1 VPIKYQYK
9 DYSIPIIIVITE
21 NYPLSGPKVFL
32 AYLID
37 KESAKAN
44 PLLKPGGEVMNKY
57 IHQWDGK
64 NSQYNLGG
72 LILNLSKSFSVYPP
86 FGSASGGM
94 LNTDVIYIADDSTRQ
109 LPANVVKEEYK
120 VAPPEEQ
127 KVPSHAIADMSK
139 DTAIIEAL
147 VKEEEKKNLLKIV
160 TEKLMYKFFTFNL
173 AIKNNIKNGDEE
185 YVAKAKI
192 FLEENH
198 TEIK

>member
-1 VPIKYQYK
+1 M
-9 DYSIPIIIVITE
+9 
-21 NYPLSGPKVFL
+21 SGPKVFL

-94 LNTDVIYIADDSTRQ
+94 LNTDVIYIADDSTRP

-120 VAPPEEQ
+120 VAKPEEQ
-127 KVPSHAIADMSK
+127 KDSSDVFEKMSK
-139 DTAIIEAL
+139 GAAIIEAL
-147 VKEEEKKNLLKIV
+147 AKEELLKIV

-185 YVAKAKI
+185 YVAKAKT